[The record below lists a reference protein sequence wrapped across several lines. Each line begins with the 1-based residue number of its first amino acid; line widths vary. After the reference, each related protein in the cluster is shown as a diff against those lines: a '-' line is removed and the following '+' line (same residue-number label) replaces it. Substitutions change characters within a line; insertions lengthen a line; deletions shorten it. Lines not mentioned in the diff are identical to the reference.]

1 MEKKNT
7 SRIIREY
14 LSNRFSPEMEERIQ
28 KWIIQENGSAEK
40 EKASFEYWNELDI
53 EANSDT
59 YLALKRTNRKIGYL
73 KTPFFSKTAR
83 IAAAL
88 IPLFF
93 IIGGYL
99 YYTSNQN
106 RLIEIST
113 AYGETKQILLPD
125 SSEIW
130 INAGTTVKYLKTFS
144 SKERVVQL
152 DGEAYFAVKKDSSKP
167 FIVQTNQLSVKVL
180 GTKFNVKSY
189 STDKNITTTLTTGK
203 VEVSTLSKDSRVL
216 KPNEQLTYNRSTSKI
231 EIVEIPA
238 AETSNWITG
247 NLIFI
252 NVSFAEIVR
261 TLERKFDIAIE
272 YRDSTYASKLYTVKF
287 LKGENQNEVLKILG
301 DIVGFTYEVK
311 NDKVIIH

>member
-40 EKASFEYWNELDI
+40 EKASFEYWNELNI

-59 YLALKRTNRKIGYL
+59 YSALKRTNKKIGYL
-73 KTPFFSKTAR
+73 KTSFFSKTAR
-83 IAAAL
+83 IAAVL

-152 DGEAYFAVKKDSSKP
+152 DGEAYFAVKKDSSKL

-203 VEVSTLSKDSRVL
+203 VEVNTLSKDSRVL
-216 KPNEQLTYNRSTSKI
+216 KPNEQLTYNKSTSKI

-238 AETSNWITG
+238 AETTNWITG

>member
-40 EKASFEYWNELDI
+40 EKASFEYWNELNI

-59 YLALKRTNRKIGYL
+59 YSALKRTNKKIGYL
-73 KTPFFSKTAR
+73 KTSFFSKTAR
-83 IAAAL
+83 IAAVL

-216 KPNEQLTYNRSTSKI
+216 KPNEQLTYNKSTSKI

-238 AETSNWITG
+238 AETTNWITG

>member
-40 EKASFEYWNELDI
+40 EKASFEYWDELDI

-83 IAAAL
+83 IAAVL